1 MEMMKMNKVEAFE
14 CASLHE
20 LCKKINE
27 FAKDHEIIDA
37 SLATIKAGYTDYYAA
52 LVLYRTKA

>member
-1 MEMMKMNKVEAFE
+1 MNKVEAFE
-14 CASLHE
+14 CASLHG

-37 SLATIKAGYTDYYAA
+37 SLATIKVGYTDYYAA